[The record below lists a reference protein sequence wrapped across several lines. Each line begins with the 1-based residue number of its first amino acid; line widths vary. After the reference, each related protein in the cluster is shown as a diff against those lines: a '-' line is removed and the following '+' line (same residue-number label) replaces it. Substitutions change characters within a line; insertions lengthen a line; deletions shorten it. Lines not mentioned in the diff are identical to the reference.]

1 MKYTIYH
8 NPRCSKSRCALDW
21 LTNNQHDVTVI
32 DYIKSG
38 ITSEQ
43 LRHISESLGL
53 GPQHWIRTE
62 EPEYK
67 THVKGKILTEEEL
80 FDLMIRFPKLIQR
93 PIVLWANR
101 AVLARP
107 LELLIDAITDAD

>member
-21 LTNNQHDVTVI
+21 LTNKQHDVTVI

-67 THVKGKILTEEEL
+67 IHVKGKTLTDAEL

>member
-1 MKYTIYH
+1 MTYTIYH

-21 LTNNQHDVTVI
+21 LINNQHDVTVI

-53 GPQHWIRTE
+53 GPKHWIRTE

-67 THVKGKILTEEEL
+67 THVKGKTLTDAEL

>member
-1 MKYTIYH
+1 M
-8 NPRCSKSRCALDW
+8 
-21 LTNNQHDVTVI
+21 
-32 DYIKSG
+32 DYVKTG
-38 ITSEQ
+38 ITLEQ
-43 LRHISESLGL
+43 LKQISESLGQ

-62 EPEYK
+62 EPDYK
-67 THVKGKILTEEEL
+67 THVKGKTLTEKEL

>member
-43 LRHISESLGL
+43 LRHISESLGH

-67 THVKGKILTEEEL
+67 THVKGKILTEKEL

>member
-1 MKYTIYH
+1 MKYTIFH

-21 LTNNQHDVTVI
+21 LTTNQHDVTVI
-32 DYIKSG
+32 DYIKTG
-38 ITSEQ
+38 ITLEE

-53 GPQHWIRTE
+53 APQHWIRSE

-67 THVKGKILTEEEL
+67 SHVKGNTLTDEEL
-80 FDLMIRFPKLIQR
+80 FALMIRFPKLIQR
-93 PIVLWANR
+93 PIVLWADR
-101 AVLARP
+101 AVVARP

>member
-1 MKYTIYH
+1 M
-8 NPRCSKSRCALDW
+8 
-21 LTNNQHDVTVI
+21 DVTVI
-32 DYIKSG
+32 DYIKTG

-43 LRHISESLGL
+43 LRLISESLGL

-67 THVKGKILTEEEL
+67 NHVKGKILTDEEL
-80 FDLMIRFPKLIQR
+80 FELMIRFPKLIQR

-107 LELLIDAITDAD
+107 LELLIDAISDAD

>member
-43 LRHISESLGL
+43 LRHISESLGH

-67 THVKGKILTEEEL
+67 THVKGKILTETEL

>member
-1 MKYTIYH
+1 M
-8 NPRCSKSRCALDW
+8 
-21 LTNNQHDVTVI
+21 DVTVI
-32 DYIKSG
+32 DYIKTG

-62 EPEYK
+62 ELEYK
-67 THVKGKILTEEEL
+67 NHVKGKILTDEEL
-80 FDLMIRFPKLIQR
+80 FQLMIRFPKLIQR

-107 LELLIDAITDAD
+107 LELLIDAISDAD

>member
-1 MKYTIYH
+1 M
-8 NPRCSKSRCALDW
+8 
-21 LTNNQHDVTVI
+21 DVTVI
-32 DYIKSG
+32 DYIKTG
-38 ITSEQ
+38 ITTEQ

-80 FDLMIRFPKLIQR
+80 FDLMIQFPKLIQR

-107 LELLIDAITDAD
+107 LELLIDAISDAD

>member
-1 MKYTIYH
+1 M
-8 NPRCSKSRCALDW
+8 
-21 LTNNQHDVTVI
+21 
-32 DYIKSG
+32 DYVKTG
-38 ITSEQ
+38 ITLEQ
-43 LRHISESLGL
+43 LKQISESLGQ
-53 GPQHWIRTE
+53 GPRHWIRTE
-62 EPEYK
+62 EPDYK
-67 THVKGKILTEEEL
+67 THVKGKTLTEKEL

>member
-1 MKYTIYH
+1 VKYTIYH

-21 LTNNQHDVTVI
+21 LTNNQAEVTVI

-38 ITSEQ
+38 ITSEE
-43 LRHISESLGL
+43 LRHISESLGQ

-67 THVKGKILTEEEL
+67 THVKGKTLTDAEL
-80 FDLMIRFPKLIQR
+80 FELMIRFPKLIQR

-107 LELLIDAITDAD
+107 LERLIDAIADAD

>member
-1 MKYTIYH
+1 MYTIYH

-21 LTNNQHDVTVI
+21 LTNNQHDVTVM
-32 DYIKSG
+32 DYVKTG
-38 ITSEQ
+38 ITLEQ
-43 LRHISESLGL
+43 LRQISESLGQ
-53 GPQHWIRTE
+53 GPQHWARTE

-67 THVKGKILTEEEL
+67 THVKGKTLTEKEL

>member
-1 MKYTIYH
+1 MKCTIYH

-32 DYIKSG
+32 DYIKTG
-38 ITSEQ
+38 ITSDQ
-43 LRHISESLGL
+43 LRHISKSLGF

>member
-1 MKYTIYH
+1 MKYIIYH
-8 NPRCSKSRCALDW
+8 NSRCSKSRCALDW
-21 LTNNQHDVTVI
+21 LSNNRAEVTVI
-32 DYIKSG
+32 DYIKTG
-38 ITSEQ
+38 ITSEE
-43 LRHISESLGL
+43 LRHISESLGQ

-67 THVKGKILTEEEL
+67 THVKGKTLTDEEL

-107 LELLIDAITDAD
+107 LERLIDAIADAD

>member
-1 MKYTIYH
+1 MAYVKT
-8 NPRCSKSRCALDW
+8 
-21 LTNNQHDVTVI
+21 
-32 DYIKSG
+32 G
-38 ITSEQ
+38 ITLEQ
-43 LRHISESLGL
+43 LKQISESLGQ

-62 EPEYK
+62 EPDYK
-67 THVKGKILTEEEL
+67 THVKGKTLTEKEL

>member
-21 LTNNQHDVTVI
+21 LITNHHEVTVI
-32 DYIKSG
+32 DYINSG
-38 ITSEQ
+38 VTLEQ
-43 LRHISESLGL
+43 LKQISESLGL
-53 GPQHWIRTE
+53 GPEQWIRTE
-62 EPEYK
+62 EADYK
-67 THVKGKILTEEEL
+67 THVKGKTLTAEEL

-93 PIVLWANR
+93 PIVLWADR
-101 AVLARP
+101 AVVARP

>member
-1 MKYTIYH
+1 M
-8 NPRCSKSRCALDW
+8 
-21 LTNNQHDVTVI
+21 
-32 DYIKSG
+32 DYVKTG
-38 ITSEQ
+38 ITLEQ
-43 LRHISESLGL
+43 LKQISESLGK
-53 GPQHWIRTE
+53 GPQHWIRAE
-62 EPEYK
+62 EPDYK
-67 THVKGKILTEEEL
+67 THVKGKTLTEKEL

>member
-1 MKYTIYH
+1 
-8 NPRCSKSRCALDW
+8 

-67 THVKGKILTEEEL
+67 IHVKGKTLTDAEL

-93 PIVLWANR
+93 PIVLWADR
-101 AVLARP
+101 AVVARP